1 MINIEVEIAIL
12 STCMLD
18 DKNEAIQKCVDS
30 RVTEAMFTDESNR
43 TLWNV
48 IIDTYEKTGFV
59 DSLVITNTLSKRGVL
74 DEVGG
79 YAGINKIFT
88 TFDMAM
94 THRMDEWLGILTE
107 AHAIAQIRQICKEA
121 ELKCEDPENSSSGI
135 LGDMNARMMTLAMP
149 KGRTL
154 KKMNEIMGPAMEE
167 LRELREKGGNLMGI
181 TSGLI
186 DLDKMTMGFKPQEV
200 TVIAARPS
208 VGKTSLALKIAEANI
223 LPKPG
228 REPIVVLF
236 FSIEMSSN
244 ALSLRMAFTRARV
257 SRDRWFDKLTNKRQ
271 NADVEKAREEID
283 VGSMWVEERSDI
295 NSTDIRLTS
304 RHIAAREKNLGLIIV
319 DYLQLADST
328 ESVKIREQVVA
339 GLSRNMK
346 AMAKELNLPVIV
358 LSQLNRELTA
368 TGRKPRL
375 SDIRESG
382 SIEQDA
388 DIVLLLSKTE
398 NNCKRLCDVA
408 KQRDGKTGEIFLTWT
423 EHLARFDN
431 YAGEHQ
437 EVPSNSLE
445 EVDRS

>member
-1 MINIEVEIAIL
+1 MNDLHDVEVAIL

-18 DKNEAIQKCVDS
+18 DENEAIQKCVEH
-30 RVTEAMFTDESNR
+30 RVVDTVFTEKTHR
-43 TLWNV
+43 ILWNV
-48 IIDTYEKTGFV
+48 IITTYEKTGFV
-59 DSLVITNTLSKRGVL
+59 DVIVISDTLSKVGLL
-74 DEVGG
+74 DQMGG
-79 YAGINKIFT
+79 YAGINKILT

-107 AHAIAQIRQICKEA
+107 ANAIEQIRKMCLEA
-121 ELKCEDPENSSSGI
+121 VGKCENTENPSSGI
-135 LGDMNARMMTLAMP
+135 IGDMNARMMALAMP

-154 KKMNEIMGPAMEE
+154 RKMNEIIGPAMEN

-186 DLDKMTMGFKPQEV
+186 DVDKMTMGFRPQEV

-223 LPKPG
+223 LPRYG
-228 REPIVVLF
+228 EPTGVLF
-236 FSIEMSSN
+236 FSIEMSSA

-257 SRDRWFDKLTNKRQ
+257 SRYRWFEKTANKQ
-271 NADVEKAREEID
+271 QEADVEKARDEIEQAP
-283 VGSMWVEERSDI
+283 MWVEERSDI

-319 DYLQLADST
+319 DYLQLADSI

-346 AMAKELNLPVIV
+346 AMAKELNLPVVV

-368 TGRKPRL
+368 SGRKPRL

-388 DIVLLLSKTE
+388 DVVLLLSETE
-398 NNCKRLCDVA
+398 DDCKRLCDVA
-408 KQRDGKTGEIFLTWT
+408 KHRDGETGEIDLTWT
-423 EHLARFDN
+423 KHLALFDN
-431 YAGEHQ
+431 YIGE
-437 EVPSNSLE
+437 NRLC
-445 EVDRS
+445 